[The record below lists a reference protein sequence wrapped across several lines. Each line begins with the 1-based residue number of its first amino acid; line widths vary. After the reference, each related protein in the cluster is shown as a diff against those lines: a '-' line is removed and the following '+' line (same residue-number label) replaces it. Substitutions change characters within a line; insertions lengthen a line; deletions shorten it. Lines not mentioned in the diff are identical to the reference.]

1 MRAGDVPA
9 PLYALAGEAFD
20 VLAAHE
26 EVTNVRGTAL
36 FNQRRDSLI
45 TGLPSFAEA
54 RRVICGQTMVAERF
68 GSEDVAGDRLALQF
82 VYKLFPRGSRQGL
95 SADARRLWARVR

>member
-45 TGLPSFAEA
+45 TGLPSFAGLA
-54 RRVICGQTMVAERF
+54 
-68 GSEDVAGDRLALQF
+68 DPLPLGDGMTIRS
-82 VYKLFPRGSRQGL
+82 RSRQALVSVGFSVMSL
-95 SADARRLWARVR
+95 DALFEDAESASMGFSQYVL